1 MDTTLRQG
9 SIGEAV
15 RQLQLGL
22 IALGYDVGKN
32 TKADGKFGPATAA
45 GVRKFQADNG
55 LPVTGI
61 WTLEDQNA
69 LDNALADENGPP
81 ANDDV
86 ELVLVPRSWLEGV
99 VQDVQAML
107 RGVK

>member
-22 IALGYDVGKN
+22 IALGYDVCKN
-32 TKADGKFGPATAA
+32 TRADGKFGPATEA
-45 GVRKFQADNG
+45 GVKAFQKDYG
-55 LPVTGI
+55 LPQTGE
-61 WTLEDQNA
+61 WGTAEAQALDAGLEDE
-69 LDNALADENGPP
+69 LGPP
-81 ANDDV
+81 TNDDE

-107 RGVK
+107 GGVK